1 MTRRRLWSP
10 VIKSNVDLHVHS
22 LYSDGLLSP
31 AQLCEK
37 ARRLGVAYLAL
48 CDHDTVSGL
57 PAFMEAAQT
66 QGLTALAGLELSCG
80 EEGTLHVLG
89 YGAPQN
95 DPRLTAE
102 LQSAAQRR
110 KQRGEKMLL
119 RLRQLGIDVPAELLP
134 QGKAMSRAH
143 VARALIA
150 LKVVGTMS
158 QAFERYLAQGRP
170 AYVPQEHLSAA
181 QAVRLLSQ
189 VGAVPVLAHPLRT
202 GLTLLQTAALVEEL
216 IPLGLCGMEVYH
228 PSASRQNTRL
238 LDAMARQ
245 RGLLVTGGSDFHGDP
260 NTRVQLGSLPAGWST
275 REDDVQ
281 ALLSKMNQ

>member
-1 MTRRRLWSP
+1 M
-10 VIKSNVDLHVHS
+10 IKSNVDLHVHS

-57 PAFMEAAQT
+57 PVFMEEAQK

-89 YGAPQN
+89 YGVPRD
-95 DPRLTAE
+95 DPRLTDE
-102 LQSAAQRR
+102 LQSAARR
-110 KQRGEKMLL
+110 REQRGEKMLS

-134 QGKAMSRAH
+134 QGKATSRAH

-158 QAFERYLAQGRP
+158 QAFDRYLAQGKP
-170 AYVPQEHLSAA
+170 AYIPQEHLSAA
-181 QAVRLLSQ
+181 QAVRLLTD
-189 VGAVPVLAHPLRT
+189 VGAAPVLAHPMRT
-202 GLTLLQTAALVEEL
+202 GLTLSQTAALLEEL

-228 PSASRQNTRL
+228 PSASRQNAAL
-238 LDAMARQ
+238 LDAMARR
-245 RGLLVTGGSDFHGDP
+245 RGLLITGGSDFHGDP
-260 NTRVQLGSLPAGWST
+260 NTRVQLGSLPSGWTT
-275 REDDVQ
+275 REDDVR
-281 ALLSKMNQ
+281 ALLGKMTQ